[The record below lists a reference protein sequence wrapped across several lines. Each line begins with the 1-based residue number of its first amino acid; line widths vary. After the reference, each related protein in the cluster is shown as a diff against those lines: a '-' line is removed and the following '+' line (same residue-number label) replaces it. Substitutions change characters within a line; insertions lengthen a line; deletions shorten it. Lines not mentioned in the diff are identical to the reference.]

1 MDNWDAHEPIGSRVW
16 LMVPKWDTVDFAEE
30 AAFVLSLA
38 QDLIEPQEE
47 RFEVGLVSMC
57 GADAVVVKAIVERP
71 LIDALKQGK
80 LGEARKLICTH
91 NALKDGGEQRVP
103 GHRPTG
109 QVCVCGGFDRPR
121 ECDPPWIYAGG
132 CEHVIVS
139 LCQRMWNLVFYLFLS
154 RLIPWFVFMTSAICQ
169 LRHLPPQ
176 PS

>member
-91 NALKDGGEQRVP
+91 NALKMVVSKEFRVIDRQDRSACVEALI
-103 GHRPTG
+103 GLANAIHHG
-109 QVCVCGGFDRPR
+109 YMQVDV
-121 ECDPPWIYAGG
+121 
-132 CEHVIVS
+132 
-139 LCQRMWNLVFYLFLS
+139 N
-154 RLIPWFVFMTSAICQ
+154 T
-169 LRHLPPQ
+169 
-176 PS
+176 